1 MEKFTKTKFTKA
13 FHSAATEFA
22 INYGLLVNTNARQ
35 VKNGTVSFY
44 DPITQCGYTMHPNG
58 YVRRHT
64 SGMFSK
70 GCYQLNRKQ
79 CRPCRSGC
87 HGWIETIRIPATPSE
102 QLGILATTVPAYRK
116 NKMI

>member
-22 INYGLLVNTNARQ
+22 LNYGLVINTNARQ
-35 VKNGTVSFY
+35 AKNGTISFY
-44 DPITQCGYTMHPNG
+44 DTIGQCGYTIHPNG

-64 SGMFSK
+64 VGMFSK
-70 GCYQLNRKQ
+70 GCYQLNRKRIVPVQ
-79 CRPCRSGC
+79 SR
-87 HGWIETIRIPATPSE
+87 WTETVRIPATPSE

>member
-58 YVRRHT
+58 YVRTRRP
-64 SGMFSK
+64 FSSR
-70 GCYQLNRKQ
+70 CYQLNRKYNVSVHSQ
-79 CRPCRSGC
+79 
-87 HGWIETIRIPATPSE
+87 WTKTIRIPATPSE
-102 QLGILATTVPAYRK
+102 QLGILATTVPAHRK